1 MKLRTRL
8 DVFTA
13 ALLSAL
19 GASSVVACGGS
30 TTFTKAGNGG
40 AAGDDG
46 GGGTPSG
53 GSPGNSGS
61 HSGGAS
67 NGGSAHGGASNAG
80 ASNGGAS
87 NGGAVSS
94 AGSSNQYPCKNPM
107 DLGNG
112 VISCDG
118 FTHLDHTEKCE
129 SHVPRAEPVTPPV
142 GGVASCKMD
151 SDCKER
157 AYGWCGTSNG
167 QIQGTFC
174 NYGCVTNADC
184 AEKQVCLCGEP
195 VGHCQAADCKS
206 DADCSPGFLCKGYDS
221 SGGCNFTNFTCQSAA
236 DTCGSDADCTG
247 NSVGNL
253 CRFDI
258 EAKHFKCDFGGCA
271 IGRPFLVEG
280 EQRLAPVASRADWCE
295 LALLPRLERL
305 DAELS
310 THVADRWTR
319 VALMEHASIAAFA
332 RFSLQ
337 LLSLGAPPE
346 LVELATSAMADET
359 KHAKACFAV
368 ASAYAGA
375 PVGPGRLSVERSL
388 NELSLREIVLTTI
401 HEGCVGET
409 VAAIEARE
417 AAEHT
422 ADPALRALLL
432 VISDDETRH
441 AELAF
446 RFVKWALAQG
456 DLALEAAVRAEFA
469 LLSGET
475 TAPKNP
481 PSSLHREALRHG
493 IVPDSM
499 RAMIRHQAVR
509 DVILP
514 CARALLG
521 GRGQQD
527 LVAAADGE
535 HVRVAPRVMNAVA
548 GRELAVG

>member
-8 DVFTA
+8 DLFTA

-19 GASSVVACGGS
+19 GASSLVACGGS
-30 TTFTKAGNGG
+30 TTLSKGGSGG

-46 GGGTPSG
+46 KGGSANA
-53 GSPGNSGS
+53 GSPGISGS

-67 NGGSAHGGASNAG
+67 NGGAAH
-80 ASNGGAS
+80 GGAS
-87 NGGAVSS
+87 NGGAVGS
-94 AGSSNQYPCKNPM
+94 AGGGNQYPCKNPK

-112 VISCDG
+112 AISCDG

-129 SHVPRAEPVTPPV
+129 SHVPRPEPVTPPV

-151 SDCKER
+151 SDCKEK
-157 AYGWCGTSNG
+157 AYGWCGSGNG
-167 QIQGTFC
+167 GQVQGTFC
-174 NYGCVTNADC
+174 EYGCVTNADC
-184 AEKQVCLCGEP
+184 TDKQVCLCGEP

-206 DADCSPGFLCKGYDS
+206 DSECAPGFLCKGYDS
-221 SGGCNFTNFTCQSAA
+221 SGGCDFTNYTCQSSA
-236 DTCGSDADCTG
+236 DTCGSNADCTG
-247 NSVGNL
+247 NSLGNL
-253 CRFDI
+253 CRFDLA
-258 EAKHFKCDFGGCA
+258 AKHFKCDFGGCA

-280 EQRLAPVASRADWCE
+280 EQRLAPVAARADWSE
-295 LALLPRLERL
+295 LALLPRLERV
-305 DAELS
+305 DAEVSAHL
-310 THVADRWTR
+310 AEQWTR

-346 LVELATSAMADET
+346 LVLLATSAMADET

-388 NELSLREIVLTTI
+388 NEMSLAEIVRTTI
-401 HEGCVGET
+401 LEGCIGET

-422 ADPALRALLL
+422 RDPALRALLL

-446 RFVKWALAQG
+446 RFVKWALSEG
-456 DLALEAAVRAEFA
+456 DFALEAAVRAQF
-469 LLSGET
+469 
-475 TAPKNP
+475 
-481 PSSLHREALRHG
+481 EALGCETAAVHAPEDPLQSEALQHG
-493 IVPDSM
+493 IVPESM
-499 RAMIRHQAVR
+499 RAAIRQQALREV
-509 DVILP
+509 VLP
-514 CARALLG
+514 CARALLDD
-521 GRGQQD
+521 RRQQD
-527 LVAAADGE
+527 LIAAPHGE
-535 HVRVAPRVMNAVA
+535 HVRVTPRMVNAMSS
-548 GRELAVG
+548 RELASG